1 MEDQMQ
7 VLSEDLGLLIEEFR
21 IRRSFEEQLAEQF
34 TQSAFIAP
42 SLGRAKKEPA
52 VCLVEVLT
60 TEYDERRGY
69 RHGCGATLSSKTL
82 RR

>member
-1 MEDQMQ
+1 MQ
-7 VLSEDLGLLIEEFR
+7 VLSEAVGLLIEEFR
-21 IRRSFEEQLAEQF
+21 IQRSFKEQLAEQF

-42 SLGRAKKEPA
+42 SLGQTKKEPA

-60 TEYDERRGY
+60 TEYDDLRGY

>member
-1 MEDQMQ
+1 MQ
-7 VLSEDLGLLIEEFR
+7 VLSEAVGLLIEEFR

-52 VCLVEVLT
+52 VCLVEVLS
-60 TEYDERRGY
+60 TEYDHSG
-69 RHGCGATLSSKTL
+69 G
-82 RR
+82 

>member
-1 MEDQMQ
+1 MQ
-7 VLSEDLGLLIEEFR
+7 VLSEAVGLLIEEFR
-21 IRRSFEEQLAEQF
+21 IQRSFKKQLAEQF

-42 SLGRAKKEPA
+42 SLGQVKKEPA

-60 TEYDERRGY
+60 TEYDDFRGY

>member
-1 MEDQMQ
+1 MQ
-7 VLSEDLGLLIEEFR
+7 VLSEAVRLLIEEFR
-21 IRRSFEEQLAEQF
+21 IQRRFEEQLTEQF

-42 SLGRAKKEPA
+42 SLGQVKKEPV

-60 TEYDERRGY
+60 TEYDESSGY
-69 RHGCGATLSSKTL
+69 RRGCGATLSSKTL

>member
-1 MEDQMQ
+1 MQ
-7 VLSEDLGLLIEEFR
+7 VLSEAVGLLIEEFR
-21 IRRSFEEQLAEQF
+21 IRRSFKEQVAEQF
-34 TQSAFIAP
+34 TQFAFRAP
-42 SLGRAKKEPA
+42 SLGQAKKEPA

-60 TEYDERRGY
+60 TEYDDFRGY